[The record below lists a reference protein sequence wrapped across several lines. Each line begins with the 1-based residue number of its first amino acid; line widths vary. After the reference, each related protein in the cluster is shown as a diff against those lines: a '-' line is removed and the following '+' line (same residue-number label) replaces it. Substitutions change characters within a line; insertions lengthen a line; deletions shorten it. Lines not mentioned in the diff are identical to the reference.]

1 MNSIK
6 YAFYALIVFV
16 ALQQSDAHGMFGFGQ
31 ELRSTTTSYGG
42 RNSNLYMEHL
52 AAQREAEEAEA
63 AERYNVLSEQGFNLE
78 TVGNTDVDNSTSDIF
93 QFDNDQHDD
102 FGIECYHTPQQAMFH
117 YIKRKNNREKA
128 PTIVLSGDKAVD
140 VMSQEKSFEA
150 QKGYRRTSM
159 RRSVLNKQLDDRAML
174 TQSK

>member
-1 MNSIK
+1 MNCIK

-16 ALQQSDAHGMFGFGQ
+16 GFQQSSAYGMFGFGPQ
-31 ELRSTTTSYGG
+31 LRNTNASYGG

-78 TVGNTDVDNSTSDIF
+78 TVGNTEVDHSATDIF

-102 FGIECYHTPQQAMFH
+102 FAIECYHTPQQAMFH

-128 PTIVLSGDKAVD
+128 STIILSGNKAVD
-140 VMSQEKSFEA
+140 VMSQERSFEA
-150 QKGYRRTSM
+150 QKGHRRTSM